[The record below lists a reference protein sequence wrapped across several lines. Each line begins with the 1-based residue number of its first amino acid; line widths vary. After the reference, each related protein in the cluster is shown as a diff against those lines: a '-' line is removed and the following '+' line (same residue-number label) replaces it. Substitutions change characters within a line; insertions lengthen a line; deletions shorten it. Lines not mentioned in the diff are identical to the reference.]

1 MDSVTLIFH
10 IPINPASPVQIYSM
24 HGEQRL
30 LLLPNHYDWWSFQQ
44 RTLSADFVTTI
55 LVNFDSDTST
65 TPAVAFGPPSAH
77 SRPTDTSVLEKA
89 VQGLNFLIMLMQHSF
104 MKTWE
109 KPLLS
114 LCYFFKQIS
123 TLFHAVSPIILLLH
137 KNDIYD

>member
-55 LVNFDSDTST
+55 LVHFNSDTST
-65 TPAVAFGPPSAH
+65 SPAVAFGPPSAH

-89 VQGLNFLIMLMQHSF
+89 VPGLNFLIMLMQHSC
-104 MKTWE
+104 MNTWE
-109 KPLLS
+109 S
-114 LCYFFKQIS
+114 HCYHFVTFKLIS
-123 TLFHAVSPIILLLH
+123 TLFHAVSQIILLLH